1 VKTPRLLALGVLLS
15 LTCFAASHAEEAP
28 APSRAPREA
37 LGALKLGNDRFV
49 RNASAPVSLSQTRR
63 ALLAKGQAPFA
74 MVLSCA
80 DSRVPPEHV
89 FNVGLGELFVIRAAG
104 EVVDRSIMA
113 SLEYGAEH
121 LHIPMLVVL
130 GHESCGAVKAVV
142 DNAKVEGP
150 NLEYMLNAI
159 KAGSRRTSAEKAE
172 LRDAIMANVEQVIN
186 DALGGSK
193 ILRHA
198 VQSGSMQVVGGYYE
212 LSSGKVLFSDPIT
225 SAPEPKTAPA
235 HAEPVKRQPKAPA
248 KAAKKRAP
256 AAKSTALAV
265 TPSPAIPEGV
275 RVPWPTAPDGVLVA
289 WPTPA
294 DQTLALRQP

>member
-1 VKTPRLLALGVLLS
+1 VKSPRLIALGVLIV
-15 LTCFAASHAEEAP
+15 LTCFAASHAAEAP
-28 APSRAPREA
+28 APRRAPREA
-37 LGALKLGNDRFV
+37 LGALKVGNDRFV

-63 ALLAKGQAPFA
+63 AALAKEQQPFA

-89 FNVGLGELFVIRAAG
+89 FNVGLGDLFVIRAAG

-121 LHIPMLVVL
+121 LHIPLLVVM

-142 DNAKVEGP
+142 EGARVEGP

-159 KAGSRRTSAEKAE
+159 RAGTRRTPAENAE

-186 DALGGSK
+186 DALGGSA

-212 LSSGKVLFSDPIT
+212 LSSGKVIFSDPIT
-225 SAPEPKTAPA
+225 SAPEPKRAA
-235 HAEPVKRQPKAPA
+235 AAEPA
-248 KAAKKRAP
+248 KAARAKRQPSKTKKKP
-256 AAKSTALAV
+256 AAAPTSAAMKAV
-265 TPSPAIPEGV
+265 PAVPEGV
-275 RVPWPTAPDGVLVA
+275 RVAWPSAPEGILVA
-289 WPTPA
+289 WPASA
-294 DQTLALRQP
+294 DRTVALR